1 VAKLDLLRLWLSSNS
16 LDPGLFQRVLCYLRM
31 RSMGEFRLFKVRSQ
45 RFVDA
50 LAFLEF
56 CPMRGSDGFKLV
68 FERSLLLLLKG
79 SVAARSKAP
88 LVVTSDGP
96 PIELPT
102 EPGPELRM
110 LELPV
115 LELPEVELP
124 VEPPEAPPAPPPEP
138 PPPPPPPCANASV
151 ELRAIAVANVKIL
164 SVM

>member
-1 VAKLDLLRLWLSSNS
+1 
-16 LDPGLFQRVLCYLRM
+16 M
-31 RSMGEFRLFKVRSQ
+31 FKWRSQ

-68 FERSLLLLLKG
+68 FERSRLLLLKG
-79 SVAARSKAP
+79 SVAARSKVP
-88 LVVTSDGP
+88 LVVTSEGP

-110 LELPV
+110 LELPAV
-115 LELPEVELP
+115 ELPEIELP

-138 PPPPPPPCANASV
+138 PPEPPPPPPPPWANASV